1 MADSN
6 AVALL
11 GVALTAAGLAVGLYQ
26 YRINSIQAN
35 LARRR
40 ERAVM
45 ATKQTREFFADLN
58 VRFVMEL
65 LDYGE
70 APFIDDALKHLAP
83 FTKDQLKVALE
94 VHWIGEKGREVIFKD
109 SKRPE
114 YRAVRSSFDG
124 FLIWLE
130 RIEVLISN
138 DVISVGGFGDL
149 FSYWLVLLSEIPG
162 EDDMIVHLG
171 DVEREAFWD
180 YVRGYEF
187 KLVVRLFARY
197 GRAGRLGKKS
207 FKLRP
212 VRIITNK

>member
-6 AVALL
+6 AAALL
-11 GVALTAAGLAVGLYQ
+11 GVALTAAGFAFGLYQ

-45 ATKQTREFFADLN
+45 ATMQTREFFADPN
-58 VRFVMEL
+58 VRFMMEL

-70 APFIDDALKHLAP
+70 APFVDDALKHLP
-83 FTKDQLKVALE
+83 LFTKDKLVKAIE
-94 VHWIGEKGREVIFKD
+94 VYWQGDKAREGT
-109 SKRPE
+109 SKPLMPPE
-114 YRAVRSSFDG
+114 DRAVRSSFDG

-138 DVISVGGFGDL
+138 DVISVSGFGDL

-162 EDDMIVHLG
+162 NDDKIVHLG
-171 DVEREAFWD
+171 DVEREALWD
-180 YVRGYEF
+180 YIRGYEF
-187 KLVVRLFARY
+187 NLVVRLFARY
-197 GRAGRLGKKS
+197 GRAGRAGVKS

-212 VRIITNK
+212 AQVVTNR